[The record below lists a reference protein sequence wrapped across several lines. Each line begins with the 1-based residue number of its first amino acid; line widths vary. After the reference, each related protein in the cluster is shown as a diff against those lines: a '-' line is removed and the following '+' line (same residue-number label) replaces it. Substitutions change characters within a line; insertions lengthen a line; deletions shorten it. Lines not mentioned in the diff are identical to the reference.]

1 MNGFIHVGQPR
12 VVCARRK
19 CARSNARS
27 KLRPTPRP
35 FPIPMKGTRNSLSSL
50 RIFLTA
56 AETLNFS
63 RAAEALNLTQSA
75 VSSRR

>member
-19 CARSNARS
+19 CARS

>member
-1 MNGFIHVGQPR
+1 VNGFNHVGQPR

-19 CARSNARS
+19 CARS
-27 KLRPTPRP
+27 KLRPPPCP